1 MKNIIAMMMKINNM
15 RYKNCKYYM
24 TKNSIIPI
32 KALVDSIDTTGNGND
47 K

>member
-1 MKNIIAMMMKINNM
+1 MKNIIAMMTKINNM

-24 TKNSIIPI
+24 AKDSIILI
-32 KALVDSIDTTGNGND
+32 KVLVDSINKTGNGND